1 MAGAFGKDQGGLGKI
16 REVCMAVVKLRDGE
30 RTDEARK
37 ITEDRPYWALR
48 RCRKTI
54 SSFEQKNNR
63 T

>member
-1 MAGAFGKDQGGLGKI
+1 VYLRKI

-37 ITEDRPYWALR
+37 ITEDRPYWALG
-48 RCRKTI
+48 RCRETI
-54 SSFEQKNNR
+54 GSVEQKNNR